1 MPQIAYREAL
11 NQAMVEEMERD
22 DRIFLMGEEV
32 GHYNGAYKVSKGM
45 LERFGERRVLDT
57 PIAENG
63 FAGIGIG
70 AAMAGLRPI
79 VEFMTWN
86 FSFVAA
92 DQLISNA
99 AKIRQMSAGQFT
111 LPIVFRGP
119 GGSAH
124 MLAAQHS
131 QSTEALWAHIP
142 GLKVVMPA
150 DPYDAKGLLKSALR
164 DDNPIVFIEGEIMYG
179 DLGEVPEGEYLIP
192 LGVGAVKRAGTDI
205 TIVAWSKMV
214 KVALGVAEQL
224 AKEGIEVEVVDP
236 RTIRP
241 LDEELIVASV
251 KKTGRALIIEE
262 GWPFNGVGAE
272 IAYRIARRC
281 FDDLDAPVERL
292 TGADMPMPYN
302 HHLEELCVPTLST
315 AVAAVKKLLYL
326 QE

>member
-1 MPQIAYREAL
+1 MAQIAFREAL

-45 LERFGERRVLDT
+45 LEKFGERRVLDT

-131 QSTEALWAHIP
+131 QSTEALWAHVP

-150 DPYDAKGLLKSALR
+150 NPYDAKGLLKSALR
-164 DDNPIVFIEGEIMYG
+164 DNNPIVFIEGEIMYG

-192 LGVGAVKRAGTDI
+192 LGVGDVKREGKHI

-214 KVALGVAEQL
+214 KIALAAATEL

-241 LDEELIVASV
+241 LDEELIVSSV
-251 KKTGRALIIEE
+251 SKTGRALIIEE

-302 HHLEELCVPTLST
+302 HHLEELCIPTVPR

-326 QE
+326 ED

>member
-1 MPQIAYREAL
+1 MPQIAFREAL

-45 LERFGERRVLDT
+45 LEKFGERRVLDT

-131 QSTEALWAHIP
+131 QSTEALWAHVP

-150 DPYDAKGLLKSALR
+150 NPYDAKGLLKSALR
-164 DDNPIVFIEGEIMYG
+164 DDNPIIFIEGEVLYS
-179 DLGEVPEGEYLIP
+179 DTGEIPDGEYSIP
-192 LGVGAVKRAGTDI
+192 LGVAEVKRVGKDVTVI
-205 TIVAWSKMV
+205 GWSKMV
-214 KVALGVAEQL
+214 KIALAAAEQL
-224 AKEGIEVEVVDP
+224 A
-236 RTIRP
+236 T
-241 LDEELIVASV
+241 
-251 KKTGRALIIEE
+251 
-262 GWPFNGVGAE
+262 
-272 IAYRIARRC
+272 
-281 FDDLDAPVERL
+281 
-292 TGADMPMPYN
+292 
-302 HHLEELCVPTLST
+302 
-315 AVAAVKKLLYL
+315 
-326 QE
+326 

>member
-45 LERFGERRVLDT
+45 LEKFGERRVLDT

-131 QSTEALWAHIP
+131 QSTEALWAHVP

-150 DPYDAKGLLKSALR
+150 NPYDAKGLLKSALR
-164 DDNPIVFIEGEIMYG
+164 DNNPIVFIEGEIMYG

-192 LGVGAVKRAGTDI
+192 LGVGEVKREGKHI

-214 KVALGVAEQL
+214 KVALAAAAEL
-224 AKEGIEVEVVDP
+224 SKEGIEVEVVDP

-241 LDEELIVASV
+241 LDEELIVSSV
-251 KKTGRALIIEE
+251 SKTGRALIIEE

-302 HHLEELCVPTLST
+302 HHLEELCVPTIPR

-326 QE
+326 QD